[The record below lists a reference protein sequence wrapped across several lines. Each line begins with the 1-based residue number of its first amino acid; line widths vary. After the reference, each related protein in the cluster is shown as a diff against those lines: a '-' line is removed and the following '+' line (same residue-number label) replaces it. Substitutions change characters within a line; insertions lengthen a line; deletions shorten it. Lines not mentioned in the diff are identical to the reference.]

1 LQKDPVCGMIVDE
14 KKTRFT
20 SMYEGKSVYFCSNV
34 CKTSFDKDPR
44 SYSHK

>member
-1 LQKDPVCGMIVDE
+1 MTVDE

-20 SMYEGKSVYFCSNV
+20 SNYEGKNVYFCSAT

-44 SYSHK
+44 RYGHK